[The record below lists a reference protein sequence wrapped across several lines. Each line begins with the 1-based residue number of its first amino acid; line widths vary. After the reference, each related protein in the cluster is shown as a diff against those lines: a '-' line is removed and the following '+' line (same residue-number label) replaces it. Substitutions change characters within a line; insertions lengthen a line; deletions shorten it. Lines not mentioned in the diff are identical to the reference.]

1 MPSSQSRLSI
11 FCKHLS
17 ISCSL
22 LLLATG
28 VSLTPGEAAAQQP
41 LAVYTNGGNGSTK
54 DWDVRLGL
62 GAQIQP
68 EYEGGD
74 EMKGMPLPLIN
85 IKYKDIAWLRGPMLG
100 LNAFTWQGPRET
112 DKLQLGPA
120 IRYQRGRDQDDSDDL
135 RGTGNIDPGAEV
147 GFFITYGIGQWTA
160 GLMMFQDVSSSHD
173 GFTVRPA
180 VGHTAQLG
188 QKWQLRSELYGTYAS
203 DDYMET
209 FFGINAT
216 QASRSGMRRYQA
228 EASLKDVGLL
238 FDLDYAL
245 TKKWALTTRL
255 GLKKMLGDA
264 ADSPLVEDRGSDTQG
279 LFGVFVSYKF

>member
-1 MPSSQSRLSI
+1 MLQIAAP
-11 FCKHLS
+11 
-17 ISCSL
+17 
-22 LLLATG
+22 
-28 VSLTPGEAAAQQP
+28 AAAQQP
-41 LAVYTNGGNGSTK
+41 LAVYTNGANGSTK

-74 EMKGMPLPLIN
+74 EMKGMPLPLIS
-85 IKYKDIAWLRGPMLG
+85 IKYRDIAWLRGPMLG

-135 RGTGNIDPGAEV
+135 RGTGNIDPGLEA
-147 GFFITYGIGQWTA
+147 GFFITYGIGQWSA

-188 QKWQLRSELYGTYAS
+188 PKWQLRSELYSTYAS

-209 FFGINAT
+209 FFGITA
-216 QASRSGMRRYQA
+216 QQSARSGMRRYQA
-228 EASLKDVGLL
+228 EAGFKDVGLL

-245 TKKWALTTRL
+245 SKNWALTTRV

-264 ADSPLVEDRGSDTQG
+264 ADSPLVKDRGDDKQG
-279 LFGVFVSYKF
+279 LLGLFVSYKF